1 MTTLRR
7 DLRHGL
13 RLLLRSP
20 GFTIIAVAAL
30 AIGIGANTAVF
41 SVVHTLLIQPL
52 PYRDADRL
60 AVIWEH
66 NLPRD
71 KKNNV
76 VSPGNFIHWREMQR
90 AFEDIAAVS
99 GTVGLN
105 FTVTVTGAGDPEE
118 VPVQL
123 VTASFF
129 SLLGVNPASGRPF
142 TTEEDRPDN
151 RVVVISDR
159 LWRRK
164 FGADPGL
171 LQKTITIDGTPREL
185 VGVMPPGFS
194 YLDKTVDVWLPMGFS
209 AQSRTPRGRWIN
221 VAGRLKPGVTFEQA
235 QQDMT
240 RVHAE
245 LTRMFPDFNTGWT
258 ARVVPLRE
266 ELTGNVRP
274 ALLILLAAVAFVLL
288 IACANVANLLLA
300 RATSRQRELAVRAA
314 LGAGRMRIVR
324 QLLAE
329 SLVLAVAGGT
339 TGLLLAWWG
348 LAVLRAVVAQK
359 LPIQR
364 LEAVA
369 IDGWV
374 LLFTVGISLGTG
386 LVFGL
391 VPALSV
397 SGSTLN
403 DALKDGGRSGSAA
416 RGRRT
421 RAAFVITEVAL
432 AVILLAGAGLLIRS
446 FVNLLNTSPGF
457 NAERTLKMDVS
468 LPSSRYRDA
477 AQRIEFFQRLIDRV
491 AALPG
496 VQAAGAVSFLPL
508 AGLGA
513 ATSYEVVGQPPPV
526 KGEEPVCDVRVATNG
541 YFKALEIPLVRGRWF
556 IEDAAN
562 DIKNSVIINEA
573 MARRHWPNEDPIGKR
588 IKVSWNDT
596 REDEIIGVVGDV
608 RHAALETDARATNY
622 WPYRRFPYNTMTL
635 TVKASGDATSHV
647 NSIVSIVRHQDPML
661 AVADIRTLE
670 QVIGDSVAERRLTML
685 MLAIFAGAAL
695 VLAAVGIYGVIA
707 YSVTQRTQEIG
718 IRMALGARQRDVLWM
733 VVGNAMLLTGL
744 GIAIGAVSG
753 LLLTRVMRQLLF
765 QVRPTDPM
773 TFVAVAAVL
782 SAVALTA
789 SVVPGRRAA
798 RVDPLVALRAE

>member
-1 MTTLRR
+1 MATLVQ
-7 DLRHGL
+7 DLRHGV

-20 GFTIIAVAAL
+20 GFTAIAIAAL

-41 SVVHTLLIQPL
+41 SVVHTLLIRPL

-71 KKNNV
+71 KRNNV

-90 AFEDIAAVS
+90 SFEDIAAVS

-105 FTVTVTGAGDPEE
+105 FTVTVTGAGEPEE

-123 VTASFF
+123 VTAAFF
-129 SLLGVNPASGRPF
+129 TLLGASPALGRPF
-142 TTEEDRPDN
+142 TPEEDKPGS
-151 RVVVISDR
+151 RVVVLSDR

-164 FGADPGL
+164 FGGDPGL

-221 VAGRLKPGVTFEQA
+221 VAGRLKPGVTFDQA

-240 RVHAE
+240 RVHAD
-245 LTRMFPDFNTGWT
+245 LARMFPDFNTGWT

-274 ALLILLAAVAFVLL
+274 ALLIMLGAVAFVLL

-300 RATSRQRELAVRAA
+300 RAASRQRELAVRAA

-329 SLVLAVAGGT
+329 SLVLAIAGGT
-339 TGLLLAWWG
+339 AGLLLAGWG
-348 LAVLRAVVAQK
+348 LAVLRAVVADK

-369 IDGWV
+369 IDGWI
-374 LLFTVGISLGTG
+374 LLFTLVMSLGTG

-397 SGSTLN
+397 AGSTLN
-403 DALKDGGRSGSAA
+403 DALKEGGRSGSAA
-416 RGRRT
+416 RGSKT
-421 RAAFVITEVAL
+421 RAVFVIAEVAL
-432 AVILLAGAGLLIRS
+432 AVVLLAGAGLLIRS
-446 FVNLLNTSPGF
+446 FVNLLNTNPGF
-457 NAERTLKMDVS
+457 NAERTLTMDVS
-468 LPSSRYRDA
+468 LPDSRYSENVRKF
-477 AQRIEFFQRLIDRV
+477 EFFERLIDGIE
-491 AALPG
+491 ALPG

-513 ATSYEVVGQPPPV
+513 ATSYEVVGQPPPP
-526 KGEEPVCDVRVATNG
+526 KGEDHVCDVRVATNG
-541 YFKALEIPLVRGRWF
+541 YFKALGIPLLRGRWF
-556 IEDAAN
+556 NEDAPN
-562 DIKNSVIINEA
+562 DIQNAVIVNET
-573 MARRHWPNEDPIGKR
+573 MARRHWRNEDPVGKR

-608 RHAALETDARATNY
+608 RHAALETEPRATNY
-622 WPYRRFPYNTMTL
+622 WPYRRFPYNRMTL
-635 TVKASGDATSHV
+635 TVNASGEATAHA
-647 NSIVSIVRHQDPML
+647 NAIVSLIRNQDPLL
-661 AVADIRTLE
+661 AVADIRTME
-670 QVIGDSVAERRLTML
+670 QVVGDSVAERRLTML
-685 MLAIFAGAAL
+685 MLVIFAGAAL

-733 VVGNAMLLTGL
+733 VVGNALLLTAL
-744 GIAIGAVSG
+744 GIGIGAASG
-753 LLLTRVMRQLLF
+753 LLLTRLMRQLLF
-765 QVRPTDPM
+765 QVRPADPM
-773 TFVAVAAVL
+773 TFLAVAAVL
-782 SAVALTA
+782 FSVAFAA
-789 SVVPGRRAA
+789 SYFPGRRAT
-798 RVDPLVALRAE
+798 RVDPLIALRAE